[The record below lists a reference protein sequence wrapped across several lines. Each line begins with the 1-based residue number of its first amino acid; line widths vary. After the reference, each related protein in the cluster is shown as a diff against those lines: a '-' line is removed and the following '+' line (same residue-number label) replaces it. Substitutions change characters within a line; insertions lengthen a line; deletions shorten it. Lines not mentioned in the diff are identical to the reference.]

1 MEMNFLTRIK
11 MQLVSTTQK
20 FCTTCSGVSG
30 YGGDGKLSGK
40 IEFGHIWVGEDQR
53 GEKTLINISIIIKA
67 LHIKAI
73 FLWNQTVHI
82 TKLEVSRKVQLSLVR
97 LLCRH

>member
-1 MEMNFLTRIK
+1 M
-11 MQLVSTTQK
+11 
-20 FCTTCSGVSG
+20 
-30 YGGDGKLSGK
+30 GGDMKLSGK

-53 GEKTLINISIIIKA
+53 GEKKPYYHSIIIKA

-82 TKLEVSRKVQLSLVR
+82 TNLEVSRKYS
-97 LLCRH
+97 